1 MAFAAGV
8 ADNKECNPVTFPSGR
23 TPMTTT
29 IFFTLFVLACLL
41 APLTGADSRRSS
53 RRGWWPAA
61 PR

>member
-1 MAFAAGV
+1 MATA
-8 ADNKECNPVTFPSGR
+8 
-23 TPMTTT
+23 

-41 APLTGADSRRSS
+41 APLTGADSRGSS